1 MITGPGSPGVLSNMV
16 VSIEQHVDWIS
27 DCLACLEARG
37 LDRIEASAEAESD
50 WVRHVNELADATL
63 YPQAPTSWYV
73 GANIPGKP
81 RVFMPYVGGCG
92 RDPRGGG
99 GGAGRRDAGGVRW
112 KGPARWLP
120 PPPGGRAGGLS
131 ADPS

>member
-92 RDPRGGG
+92 GDPGGG
-99 GGAGRRDAGGVRW
+99 GEGTEPRNTGGGSCTGLGVCHT
-112 KGPARWLP
+112 PD
-120 PPPGGRAGGLS
+120 PGV
-131 ADPS
+131 